1 VRCARTLLALLLL
14 APLLAACGFHLRG
27 AGGLPPEMAQTQLV
41 VEDPYSTLAR
51 RLRTLLEQ
59 SGVEIVAGGAATAV
73 LEIPQNRVTTDV
85 LTIADNARVR
95 EYRVSHVVQFRL
107 TDAAGR
113 ELMPLQTLRQ
123 AREISF
129 DEQKILASSR
139 EQEYLREDLAED
151 LARLIVNRLESVAAG
166 PG

>member
-1 VRCARTLLALLLL
+1 MRPARILLLLLLL
-14 APLLAACGFHLRG
+14 APLLGGCGFQLRSS
-27 AGGLPPEMAQTQLV
+27 AGLPPEMARTQLV
-41 VEDPYSTLAR
+41 IENPDGTMAR

-59 SGVEIVAGGAATAV
+59 GGVQIVGGDTATAI

-95 EYRVSHVVQFRL
+95 EYRVSHTVQFRL
-107 TDAAGR
+107 TDAEGR
-113 ELMPLQTLRQ
+113 ELMALQTLRQ

-139 EQEYLREDLAED
+139 EQEYLKRDLAED
-151 LARLIVNRLESVAAG
+151 LARLIVNRLESVSAG

>member
-1 VRCARTLLALLLL
+1 MVAARTLLLLAVL
-14 APLLAACGFHLRG
+14 APLLGACGFQLRG
-27 AGGLPPEMAQTQLV
+27 AAALPPEMARTQLV
-41 VEDPYSTLAR
+41 VEDSNSTLVR

-59 SGVEIVAGGAATAV
+59 SGVQVVDGARATAV

-95 EYRVSHVVQFRL
+95 EYRVSHTVQFRL
-107 TDAAGR
+107 TDADGR
-113 ELMPLQTLRQ
+113 ELMGLQTLRQ

-139 EQEYLREDLAED
+139 EQEYLKRDLAED
-151 LARLIVNRLESVAAG
+151 LARLIVNRLESVTAG

>member
-1 VRCARTLLALLLL
+1 MRMRLLLTLPLAALLL
-14 APLLAACGFHLRG
+14 AGCGFHLRG
-27 AGGLPPEMAQTQLV
+27 AAGLPPEMARTQLV
-41 VEDPYSTLAR
+41 IDDAYSTLAR

-59 SGVEIVAGGAATAV
+59 SGVQFVSGEDATAI
-73 LEIPQNRVTTDV
+73 LEIPQNLVTTDV

-95 EYRVSHVVQFRL
+95 EYRVSHTVQFRL
-107 TDAAGR
+107 SDASGH
-113 ELMPLQTLRQ
+113 ELMGLQTLRQ

-139 EQEYLREDLAED
+139 EQEYLKKDLAED
-151 LARLIVNRLESVAAG
+151 LARLIVNRLESVTAG

>member
-1 VRCARTLLALLLL
+1 MPAFRTRLVLLLL
-14 APLLAACGFHLRG
+14 IPLLGACGFQLRG
-27 AGGLPPEMAQTQLV
+27 AGGLPPEMAMTELV
-41 VEDPYSTLAR
+41 IEDPHSALAR

-59 SGVEIVAGGAATAV
+59 SGVQLVGGSSATAV

-95 EYRVSHVVQFRL
+95 EYRISHTVQFRL
-107 TDAAGR
+107 MDADGR
-113 ELMPLQTLRQ
+113 ELMGLQTLRQ

-139 EQEYLREDLAED
+139 EQEYLKRDLAED
-151 LARLIVNRLESVAAG
+151 LARLIVNRLESVSAG

>member
-1 VRCARTLLALLLL
+1 MLLL
-14 APLLAACGFHLRG
+14 PLLGGCGFQLRG
-27 AGGLPPEMAQTQLV
+27 ASGLPPEMARTQLV
-41 VEDPYSTLAR
+41 VEDPHSTLAR

-59 SGVEIVAGGAATAV
+59 SGVEVVDGATATAV
-73 LEIPQNRVTTDV
+73 LEIPQDRVTTDV

-95 EYRVSHVVQFRL
+95 EYRVSHTVQFRL
-107 TDAAGR
+107 SDADGR
-113 ELMPLQTLRQ
+113 ELMGLQTLRQ

-129 DEQKILASSR
+129 DEQRILASSR
-139 EQEYLREDLAED
+139 EQEYLKKDLAED

>member
-1 VRCARTLLALLLL
+1 MSASRTLLALALL
-14 APLLAACGFHLRG
+14 APLLAACGFQLRG
-27 AGGLPPEMAQTQLV
+27 AGGLPPEMARTQLV
-41 VEDPYSTLAR
+41 VDDPYGTLAR

-59 SGVEIVAGGAATAV
+59 SGVQIVDGAAATAV
-73 LEIPQNRVTTDV
+73 LEIPQDRVTTDV

-95 EYRVSHVVQFRL
+95 EYRISHTVQFRL
-107 TDAAGR
+107 TDSGGR
-113 ELMPLQTLRQ
+113 ELMGLQTLRQ

-139 EQEYLREDLAED
+139 EQEYLKKDLAED